1 MKLEA
6 LMQSMNEDSRRP
18 QIPEYL
24 IWMPPS
30 GAPVECPPGF
40 DIVQAGKT
48 AAKIAAAHPGR
59 TIAVYSLVGSAR
71 APVIEPEFTP
81 ASNEPFA
88 VEAEQQEP
96 KSE

>member
-6 LMQSMNEDSRRP
+6 LAQSMNEESRRP

-24 IWMPPS
+24 IWMPPG
-30 GAPVECPPGF
+30 GAPIECPPGF
-40 DIVQAGKT
+40 DIVQAGKA

-59 TIAVYSLVGSAR
+59 TVAVYTLVGSAR

-81 ASNEPFA
+81 SSHDPFEIQA
-88 VEAEQQEP
+88 DQQEP
-96 KSE
+96 KEE

>member
-1 MKLEA
+1 
-6 LMQSMNEDSRRP
+6 MNEESQRP

-40 DIVQAGKT
+40 DIVQAGK
-48 AAKIAAAHPGR
+48 AATKIAAAHPGR
-59 TIAVYSLVGSAR
+59 TVAVYSLVGSAR

-88 VEAEQQEP
+88 VEVQQERP

>member
-6 LMQSMNEDSRRP
+6 LAQAINENSRTS

-24 IWMPPS
+24 IWMPPG

-40 DIVQAGKT
+40 DIVQAGKA
-48 AAKIAAAHPGR
+48 AAKVAAAHPGR
-59 TIAVYSLVGSAR
+59 TVAVYSLTGTAY

-81 ASNEPFA
+81 SYTASE
-88 VEAEQQEP
+88 
-96 KSE
+96 